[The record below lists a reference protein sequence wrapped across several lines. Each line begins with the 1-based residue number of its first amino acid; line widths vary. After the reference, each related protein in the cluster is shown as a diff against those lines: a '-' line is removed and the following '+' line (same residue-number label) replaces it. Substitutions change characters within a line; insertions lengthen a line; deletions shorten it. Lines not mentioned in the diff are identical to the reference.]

1 MSLNNLKL
9 LLLFI
14 IGFNLSSCSYGQLT
28 VVCTTPSH
36 LKEISAIEYDA
47 NRNVFWVI
55 QDSGNSNELIAINNR
70 GQVEHQLELKDTK
83 NKDWED
89 LTKDSKGNLYI
100 GDFGNNNKERNTYKI
115 YKVKESDLDQSKAQ
129 PELIAFK
136 LPKDSKEKNF
146 EGFFLFKK
154 HFYLFSKEEGK
165 TVIYKVPNESGEHKA
180 KKIGSHKFH
189 EKASKVTSAA
199 ISTDGNTVVLL
210 NHYRLWKLSDFS
222 GDDFFSGSIDKLDLE
237 HSSQKEGVGF
247 LSSNKVVITDERS
260 SWIGGNIYSFE
271 ID

>member
-1 MSLNNLKL
+1 MKRACEN
-9 LLLFI
+9 
-14 IGFNLSSCSYGQLT
+14 
-28 VVCTTPSH
+28 
-36 LKEISAIEYDA
+36 
-47 NRNVFWVI
+47 
-55 QDSGNSNELIAINNR
+55 
-70 GQVEHQLELKDTK
+70 
-83 NKDWED
+83 
-89 LTKDSKGNLYI
+89 
-100 GDFGNNNKERNTYKI
+100 
-115 YKVKESDLDQSKAQ
+115 ESDGVLALR
-129 PELIAFK
+129 ELQNSLGHA
-136 LPKDSKEKNF
+136 
-146 EGFFLFKK
+146 
-154 HFYLFSKEEGK
+154 
-165 TVIYKVPNESGEHKA
+165 TEHKA